1 VTIKAFDYSDEE
13 CEPSDT
19 ATGYSVMCCGD
30 ERPVVRAVST
40 KSCSE
45 LADSGFTDTPFG
57 RIDVCGSSNVDVVR
71 LAVVPIT
78 TAICYD
84 VLPFLCRSIFPSLP
98 SCGYMSSH

>member
-30 ERPVVRAVST
+30 ERPVVRTVST

-45 LADSGFTDTPFG
+45 LADSDFRDTPFG
-57 RIDVCGSSNVDVVR
+57 RIDVCGSSTVVR
-71 LAVVPIT
+71 AWH
-78 TAICYD
+78 ASFEAAFD
-84 VLPFLCRSIFPSLP
+84 AFNR
-98 SCGYMSSH
+98 